1 MHYGTSIN
9 TGSNAWLADPLQG
22 DAAWEMLRLFM
33 ICIVRKSYFIIFCIV
48 VQKYSVDCSSTLL
61 VSLQIASL
69 CNTDFGRDAIP
80 RRDWIQKPP
89 LYEHINQESA
99 VEVIKARDPYEI
111 KYAHAGR
118 QSYGHG

>member
-1 MHYGTSIN
+1 MEPRSILAVMHGLLIHCR
-9 TGSNAWLADPLQG
+9 
-22 DAAWEMLRLFM
+22 EMLRLFM
-33 ICIVRKSYFIIFCIV
+33 ICIVRKSYFITFCIV